1 LRRVAARVLDHEGL
15 QPDARVALFLV
26 DEPRMADL
34 NRRFHGKEGPTDVLS
49 FPLRTEGFPLPPGEP
64 PHLGDVV
71 VCGPVAARQAQE
83 YGHALEREIGYLFAH
98 GLLHLLGYDHQRPD
112 EQAEMREREERA
124 LAAVGLT
131 R

>member
-1 LRRVAARVLDHEGL
+1 VLDLEGL
-15 QPDARVALFLV
+15 ESDARVALFVV

-34 NRRFHGKEGPTDVLS
+34 NRQFHDESGPTDVLS

-71 VCGPVAARQAQE
+71 ICGPVAARQAE
-83 YGHALEREIGYLFAH
+83 EFGHALEREIGYLFVH
-98 GLLHLLGYDHQRPD
+98 GLLHLLGYDHQRSD
-112 EQAEMREREERA
+112 EQAEMRAREERA